1 MIQGKYVETTMVT
14 GPDSDDPTTEA
25 FRYVLMESGSVY
37 GVAYSSNNDGWTAAY
52 DSTVEKL
59 NGYSFNLGDSLTA
72 NGAENWLNTLY
83 TWAKEL
89 PAKNKTNVA
98 LTESVDEGVYSFAFD
113 YATSLYYKVSVSFT
127 LDEKGMCDS
136 LDWTAKIW
144 YNGQTKDT
152 LGNWLTTEV
161 TDDEGN
167 VTNVPAGE
175 DWNGVYVADFA
186 WDVENECWY
195 LVAKED
201 SWDDEHVW
209 TLTQS
214 AEGEVVDQASQFRIT
229 SLAIKDLEGNAVPA
243 ELTMV
248 PGGDALYL
256 VMADVVPAEAVFT
269 ANNIEAVVDS
279 ESYGLSVAVGYYD
292 DTTWDLV
299 ADGIKIT
306 AYGVGEYPV
315 SITVN
320 GEVVAS
326 FTVKVEAPLPESL
339 DAAVYVDEYDTQT
352 IDGTHSMFVGKAVT
366 IIAKADN
373 RFANANAEFTV
384 VDASGEEVDCYTL
397 TTVSTAGGEISAIV
411 FAPTAVGTY
420 TVTLVSTVVDG
431 LTATATIEVKAP
443 ADLNTILTG
452 TYLID
457 NYGTPCGT
465 ITFDDGVATIDAAIS
480 SGWGEAQQYN
490 AVYSYV
496 VSGEAGAQELTTTL
510 TSGTGAL
517 NFDVNDDFALL
528 VTFDPNFGTQ
538 YEGNYLSELETSVYT
553 PASYADI
560 LKGAYNVEYYG
571 SSMGTI
577 TFADGVATISLEMEV
592 QDPDTYE
599 WVWTTLTAKYNYT
612 ITTNEGV
619 ETLSM
624 TFVEGAESIGFV
636 VEFSTLYVTYLDDWG
651 GMTKYTTVAVVAE

>member
-1 MIQGKYVETTMVT
+1 MKKLAKFLMLPVALFAALGFAACQPNTPTSSSSSQTTGGSSSSEVVDNSSSSEIVDNSSSSEVVDSSSSSSAEEVFVAPTTVAEAVAAAVENADKVVTGMATKNSTTTSWGEPKTTVSNLTYGMIQGKYVETTMVT

-465 ITFDDGVATIDAAIS
+465 IAFDNGVATIEVNMD
-480 SGWGEAQQYN
+480 GEKTRLYTATRLEVKLVHKN
-490 AVYSYV
+490 SRPRSRV
-496 VSGEAGAQELTTTL
+496 VRVL
-510 TSGTGAL
+510 
-517 NFDVNDDFALL
+517 
-528 VTFDPNFGTQ
+528 
-538 YEGNYLSELETSVYT
+538 
-553 PASYADI
+553 
-560 LKGAYNVEYYG
+560 
-571 SSMGTI
+571 
-577 TFADGVATISLEMEV
+577 
-592 QDPDTYE
+592 
-599 WVWTTLTAKYNYT
+599 
-612 ITTNEGV
+612 
-619 ETLSM
+619 
-624 TFVEGAESIGFV
+624 
-636 VEFSTLYVTYLDDWG
+636 
-651 GMTKYTTVAVVAE
+651 